1 MRFNTEKG
9 YFAAIIEILPE
20 NGYNYNKWNH
30 LRKDVGHMQKM
41 LSLIVPAYNEEDVIE
56 TSFAR
61 MDEVMRALPYEY
73 EIIYVNDGSRDGT
86 MGHLRRIAA
95 ENPHVKVLS
104 FSRNFGH
111 QLAVTAGMDAA
122 RGDALIIIDIDLQ
135 DPPEVIGELVAAWE
149 QGADIAY
156 GKRLKREGE
165 TIFKKL
171 TAFCYY
177 RLLSAM
183 SAYPIPLDTG
193 DFRLLDRKVA
203 DVFLRMREHNRFL
216 RGMSGWMGFTAVPV
230 EYVRHERYAGKTKY
244 TLKKMLRLAF
254 DGILGFSDRPLTLVG
269 YLGAAVCALG
279 VLGLIALIVCAA
291 TVGCAPWLWAVCGL
305 VLLNGATMAA
315 MGIQGAYMNRIYDEV
330 KGRPLYILAET
341 LNTEKE

>member
-1 MRFNTEKG
+1 MKK
-9 YFAAIIEILPE
+9 L
-20 NGYNYNKWNH
+20 
-30 LRKDVGHMQKM
+30 
-41 LSLIVPAYNEEDVIE
+41 LSLIVPVFNEEEVIG

-61 MDEVMRALPYEY
+61 MDEAMRALPYEY
-73 EIIYVNDGSRDGT
+73 EIIYINDGSRDGT
-86 MGHLRRIAA
+86 MAHLRKIAA
-95 ENPHVKVLS
+95 ENSHVKVLS

-122 RGDALIIIDIDLQ
+122 KGDALIVIDVDLQ
-135 DPPEVIGELVAAWE
+135 DPPEVIAKLVEAWE

-156 GKRLKREGE
+156 GKRLKRQGE
-165 TIFKKL
+165 TVFKKL

-177 RLLSAM
+177 RLLGAM

-230 EYVRHERYAGKTKY
+230 EYVRHERYAGSTKY
-244 TLKKMLRLAF
+244 TLKKMLRLAM
-254 DGILGFSDRPLTLVG
+254 DGILGFSDKPLTLAG
-269 YLGAAVCALG
+269 WLGAAVCAVAMLG
-279 VLGLIALIVCAA
+279 FAALLVCAL
-291 TVGCAPWLWAVCGL
+291 TVGAAPWLWAAAGL
-305 VLLNGATMAA
+305 VLLNGITLVAL
-315 MGIQGAYMNRIYDEV
+315 GVQGAYMNRMYDEL

-341 LNTEKE
+341 INKEE

>member
-1 MRFNTEKG
+1 MEK
-9 YFAAIIEILPE
+9 L
-20 NGYNYNKWNH
+20 
-30 LRKDVGHMQKM
+30 
-41 LSLIVPAYNEEDVIE
+41 LSLIVPVFNEEEVIG

-61 MDEVMRALPYEY
+61 MDEAMRALPYAY
-73 EIIYVNDGSRDGT
+73 EIIYINDGSRDGT
-86 MGHLRRIAA
+86 MAHLRRIAA
-95 ENPHVKVLS
+95 ENSHVKVLS

-122 RGDALIIIDIDLQ
+122 KGDALIVIDVDLQ
-135 DPPEVIGELVAAWE
+135 DPPEVIARLVEAWE

-165 TIFKKL
+165 TVFKKF

-177 RLLSAM
+177 RLLGAM

-230 EYVRHERYAGKTKY
+230 AYVRHERFAGSTKY
-244 TLKKMLRLAF
+244 TLKKMLRLAM
-254 DGILGFSDRPLTLVG
+254 DGILGFSDKPLTLAG
-269 YLGAAVCALG
+269 WLGAGVCVLAMLG
-279 VLGLIALIVCAA
+279 FIALLVLALTA
-291 TVGCAPWLWAVCGL
+291 GCAPWLWAAAGL
-305 VLLNGATMAA
+305 VLLNGITLVAL
-315 MGIQGAYMNRIYDEV
+315 GIQGAYMNRMYDEL
-330 KGRPLYILAET
+330 KGRPLYILAEAI
-341 LNTEKE
+341 NTEK